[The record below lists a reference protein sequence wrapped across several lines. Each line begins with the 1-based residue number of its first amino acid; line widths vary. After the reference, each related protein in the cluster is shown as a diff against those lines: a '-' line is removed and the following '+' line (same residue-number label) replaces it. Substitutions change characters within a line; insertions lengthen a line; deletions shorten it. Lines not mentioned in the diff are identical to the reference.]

1 MKEKSKKIMAGL
13 GIGLA
18 LASGGMLTGCS
29 MSDEQQAALDSVI
42 DKTDQIVEL
51 LDKQSKTLSQAE
63 ALRLYE
69 FARTRLLVNKDNVWD
84 NLKMIINQDSNEV
97 DHYDTV
103 FGEQVFYK
111 FADGKRVA
119 YGKTGTPTNPGQI
132 GGWFEE
138 VVSKNNS
145 ESQQPSDGYQTI
157 TQIAATY
164 SYYASTYTTSGIS
177 EFDITE
183 EDIVDCKILD
193 NGNYYVTASLMIE
206 ETHGGQTISYPFLME
221 VELTADGYLVEYLAT
236 AKIPNGGS
244 SLADSVDQYI
254 LTTSIKYQYGVLTD
268 AEVQANIDAYKVQ
281 EGL

>member
-29 MSDEQQAALDSVI
+29 MSDEQQAALNSVI

-103 FGEQVFYK
+103 FGELAFYK
-111 FADGKRVA
+111 FADGRRVA
-119 YGKTGTPTNPGQI
+119 YVKTGTPTNPGQI

-138 VVSKNNS
+138 VVS
-145 ESQQPSDGYQTI
+145 SDGYQTI
-157 TQIAATY
+157 TQKETY
-164 SYYASTYTTSGIS
+164 SHYASTNTTSGIS

-206 ETHGGQTISYPFLME
+206 ETYGGKTTSYPFLME

-236 AKIPNGGS
+236 AKIPNGGD